1 MPRFRVIYEVE
12 AKDAAEARIAVQIGV
27 ERYMLDPDKFQKVRG
42 KNTGRSVK
50 PKPMVKMKQVCD
62 CNPTA
67 DYTCSMCRER
77 NRIDDIALEA

>member
-42 KNTGRSVK
+42 KRK
-50 PKPMVKMKQVCD
+50 PKP
-62 CNPTA
+62 NPNQMTIDNYIDKRYTDDNA
-67 DYTCSMCRER
+67 DK
-77 NRIDDIALEA
+77 